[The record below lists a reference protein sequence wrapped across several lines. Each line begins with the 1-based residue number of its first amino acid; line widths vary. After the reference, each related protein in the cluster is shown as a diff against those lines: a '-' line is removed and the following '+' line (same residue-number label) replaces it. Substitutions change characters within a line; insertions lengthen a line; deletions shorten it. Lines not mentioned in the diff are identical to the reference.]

1 MTSNGRARNEM
12 LAGVQDFIRG
22 TELSLVVL
30 ESDGSPFPVRK
41 LISFWS
47 PVGCIVEGNGK
58 NVTVETIPP
67 GAFGDIPVVYLGCEA
82 PIMPEGATN
91 VVHDAVATSNA
102 AARELLSLDFRS
114 FAFVGV
120 CGKSWS
126 ARRRDAFAAAL
137 ETNGERMETMD
148 FDMAASVDYE
158 SEAKRLR
165 IWLSALPKP
174 CGLMAANDAMAEIV
188 LSICKMSNI
197 AVPDEIAVIGVDD
210 VESICENTTPKLS
223 SVRPDFRQGGS
234 LAARLLVK
242 KLNGD
247 TAQRNVI
254 FSVYGIVR
262 RGSTRV
268 FRRKDSEVADA
279 LERIWA
285 PDGVFLSAKEVLSGF
300 SCSRRNAEIRFRTI
314 TGRSVLQELA
324 AARLQRAKK
333 LLAETSLQV
342 SEIASDCGYKFT
354 AHFRKIFRAETGMNP
369 LSWRKANS
377 KTVLSSP
384 FPPSEKRTLGTSE
397 PHAMQ

>member
-1 MTSNGRARNEM
+1 MKTVLLLMTSSGRARAEM
-12 LAGVQDFIRG
+12 LAGVREFMRG
-22 TELSLVVL
+22 TDLNLVVQ

-58 NVTVETIPP
+58 NATVDTVPP
-67 GAFGDIPVVYLGCEA
+67 DDFGGLPVVYLGCEA
-82 PIMPEGATN
+82 PIMPKGSTN

-102 AARELLSLDFRS
+102 AAHELLALDFRS

-120 CGKSWS
+120 RGKAWS
-126 ARRRDAFAAAL
+126 DRRKEAFAAAL
-137 ETNGERMETMD
+137 ETNGEQMEAID
-148 FDMAASVDYE
+148 FDMASSVDYE

-165 IWLSALPKP
+165 VWLDALPKP

-210 VESICENTTPKLS
+210 AESICENTSPKLS

-247 TAQRNVI
+247 TAQRRVI
-254 FSVYGIVR
+254 FSVHGLVR

-268 FRRKDSEVADA
+268 FRRKDAEVSDA

-285 PDGVFLSAKEVLSGF
+285 PDGVLLSAKDILSGF
-300 SCSRRNAEIRFRTI
+300 SCSRRNAEIRFRAM
-314 TGRSVLQELA
+314 TGRSILQELA
-324 AARLQRAKK
+324 TARLQHAKK
-333 LLAETSLQV
+333 LLSETSLQI
-342 SEIASDCGYKFT
+342 SEIAENCGYRFT
-354 AHFRKIFRAETGMNP
+354 PHFRKMFRADTGMNP
-369 LSWRKANS
+369 LAWRKAHS
-377 KTVLSSP
+377 QLSG
-384 FPPSEKRTLGTSE
+384 K
-397 PHAMQ
+397 